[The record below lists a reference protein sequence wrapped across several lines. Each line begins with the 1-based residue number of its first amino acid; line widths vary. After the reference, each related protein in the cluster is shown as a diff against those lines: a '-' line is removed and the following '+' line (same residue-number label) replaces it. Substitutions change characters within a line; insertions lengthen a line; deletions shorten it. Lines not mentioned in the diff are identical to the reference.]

1 MEGETVA
8 EGGGGKFVSIGIE
21 HGGIAKCIVAVGFGD
36 GAALIDKGIP

>member
-1 MEGETVA
+1 LESEEITIC
-8 EGGGGKFVSIGIE
+8 GGGKFVPIGIE